1 MVDLIR
7 KEQICILKVKAL
19 AMLNMV
25 IEDELYSKDALTR
38 DLTNLVAFLDQ
49 MEDEVYPVPKIKSV

>member
-7 KEQICILKVKAL
+7 KEQICKLKVMAL

-25 IEDELYSKDALTR
+25 IEDDQYSKDMQIR
-38 DLTNLVAFLDQ
+38 DLTNLIAFLDQ
-49 MEDEVYPVPKIKSV
+49 MEDEVYPMGTEK